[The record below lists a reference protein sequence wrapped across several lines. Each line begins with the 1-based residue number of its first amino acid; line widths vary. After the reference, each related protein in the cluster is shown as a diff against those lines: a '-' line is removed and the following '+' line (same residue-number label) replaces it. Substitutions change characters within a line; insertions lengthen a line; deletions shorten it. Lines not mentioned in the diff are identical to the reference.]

1 MLTMERDRDEDLR
14 LQLGSYFFLGWGS
27 RLGCLRVQS

>member
-1 MLTMERDRDEDLR
+1 MLTTERDRDEDLR
-14 LQLGSYFFLGWGS
+14 LQLGSCFLLERGS